1 MVHFTYEEGL
11 ERIWRIM
18 NSFRGELT
26 YNSYGLVLYAL
37 ALHNNE
43 DFRKETN
50 GINPYSFDVRML
62 EDTVY
67 HLPEDNVYTYALK
80 DIFPIF
86 ANDLSNLSVR
96 NTSLLERMFL
106 EVRELPDEWYQKFYP
121 RLYDELTLR
130 LSASS
135 GRSAGEFMQPV
146 EITKLIAGLTGYHG
160 YGSVYNPYAGSA
172 SYAIELGIKADYYGE
187 ELNEKTYAIGV
198 MRLIAHNLNPK
209 MISLKDSY
217 RDWAGKSDD
226 SNVGKQ
232 FDYVIATPPFGPI
245 DRDYNLT
252 DPFRTFRRIEY
263 DFLYRGSLSLNEN
276 GTLTSVI
283 PIGFTY
289 SQVPATSYLRKE
301 LIESGMISK
310 VVLLPDGIWH
320 SSSIQTVV
328 ICIRKGLQSSDITFV
343 DARAFVKK
351 ERKYSTLLV
360 DDLLTAIETGYADC
374 IKTIPIAEVAR
385 NGYSLLPQI
394 YFKKEETVSK
404 GFARIVV
411 KDVVREAPICKEQNK
426 ETVGRVLELS
436 DLSKDGYAI
445 TVDPMKIALKPIDGA
460 NNRMTQPFIALS
472 KVGSLRPTIV
482 NASEG
487 TPVFYSSSNISTV
500 VIIDDSELYVPL
512 FIKEWARESDNLAAG
527 VLRGVPMSVALD
539 ISVVIP
545 EKREE
550 QKSLFEKFVKEE
562 KMAKARE
569 LGLEELIVSQK
580 RDFINVLRN
589 RKHDL
594 NNSLCAVQNNVSALK
609 KCILRT
615 VFTDGTELRNV
626 KLAECVDTTLSE
638 QISHLTQLLDN
649 ISNKVKHIADENSF
663 GPVEKVDLL
672 QRLRS
677 IKSHGNYKVELDIDG
692 DSIHS
697 EGVSLFSPDVYV
709 GINADNLDTVI
720 ENIVGNAEKHGFT
733 DPEGKYILK
742 IGLSYDYSDNRYVIE
757 FKNNGQP
764 MPNGMDTVRYGIDGE
779 KGLDSSG
786 SGKGGAIVKSIVEHF
801 GGCYEVINDP
811 DGIFPV
817 EILIKLPKYGDR

>member
-26 YNSYGLVLYAL
+26 YNSYGVVLYAL

-67 HLPEDNVYTYALK
+67 HLPGYNVYTYALK

-96 NTSLLERMFL
+96 NTSMLERIFL

-146 EITKLIAGLTGYHG
+146 EITKLIARLTGYHG

-198 MRLIAHNLNPK
+198 MRLIAHNLNPE

-217 RDWAGKSDD
+217 RNWAGKSDD

-289 SQVPATSYLRKE
+289 SQVPATSYIRKE

-310 VVLLPDGIWH
+310 VVLLPEGIWH
-320 SSSIQTVV
+320 STTIQTVI
-328 ICIRKGLQSSDITFV
+328 ICIRKGLRSSDITFV

-351 ERKYSTLLV
+351 EQRFSTLLV
-360 DDLLTAIETGYADC
+360 DDLLAAIETGDADC
-374 IKTIPIAEVAR
+374 IKTIPIADVAG

-394 YFKKEETVSK
+394 YFKREDTVSE
-404 GFARIVV
+404 GFARITV
-411 KDVVREAPICKEQNK
+411 KDVMKEAPVCKEQNK
-426 ETVGRVLELS
+426 EVVGRVLELS
-436 DLSKDGYAI
+436 DLPKNGYET
-445 TVDPMKIALKPIDGA
+445 TVDPMKIALKPIDVA
-460 NNRMTQPFIALS
+460 NNRMTQQFIAIS

-482 NASEG
+482 NASEE
-487 TPVFYSSSNISTV
+487 TPVYYSSSNISAMIVTE
-500 VIIDDSELYVPL
+500 SKLFVPL
-512 FIKEWARESDNLAAG
+512 FIKEWARESENLELG
-527 VLRGVPMSVALD
+527 VPIMPMSVALGVS
-539 ISVVIP
+539 IVIP
-545 EKREE
+545 EKKEE
-550 QKSLFEKFVKEE
+550 QRSLYEKLVKEE

-569 LGLEELIVSQK
+569 LGLEELMVSQK

-626 KLAECVDTTLSE
+626 RLAECVDTTLSE
-638 QISHLTQLLDN
+638 QISHLAQLLDN
-649 ISNKVKHIADENSF
+649 ISNKVKHIADEDSF
-663 GPVEKVDLL
+663 GPVEKVNLL

-677 IKSHGNYKVELDIDG
+677 IKPHGNYKVKLDIDG
-692 DSIHS
+692 DSIQS
-697 EGVSLFSPDVYV
+697 EGASLFSPDVYV

-786 SGKGGAIVKSIVEHF
+786 CGKGGAIVKSIVEHF